1 MAGKGDID
9 IGINVRDAGVAAAV
23 DAIFNGAEGAVNDFN
38 KLLGIEVQKKLVVET
53 FFDPSTAQKGIRV
66 VERDVNNLGSQIEKL
81 AEKSKKLEFGSATSL
96 KGQLREATQ
105 ARDQI
110 RRYEESVGVLGQKV
124 LTVNQAWAA
133 QNARVQELSRQL
145 SIASANGFWAKA
157 KAGLN
162 LQGLSNFSNGL
173 VAVTQG
179 LQSASILIGQVIG
192 SFNQLFTA
200 LAKIQ
205 QFELSFKA
213 IGASAGETSLAF
225 QESERIALG
234 LGVGIQT
241 VRDAFQQL
249 SPVILASGGSIGDV
263 SAITESLSSRFA
275 AFGLSA
281 DKARRVT
288 NGVIQAFGKGKL
300 QAEEL
305 TQQISEA
312 DPAFRIDLAS
322 AIGVSVAELGEL
334 VKAGEITS
342 DRLIEILPLLSK
354 SSLLFGKLGDSGAS
368 AANAL
373 AKGTITITQARTQLD
388 NLNQLSFEQLAR
400 AFEPFLTALIRV
412 QAAFVDFGTAI
423 SNATALKVFGEFL
436 GQLTSQAGGVI
447 DVIGKIALTFLSI
460 IEAVGNVI
468 NAIDNFTESIGGIRV
483 VVTGL
488 AALITTKLVVSLL
501 RLGVTLG
508 TTIVTS
514 IAKFAAGIAAGGVGI
529 SGLAA
534 SIGKGIA
541 SIFGLDS
548 ASLKLIATNF
558 KTIASTGGVTAS
570 LKGLAAG
577 ATTAAASILGA
588 GSANAAPWLA
598 DIAKQ
603 ATNGAQEIGKLAP
616 ATQLV
621 IPGLTATGEAAKT
634 GEAGLKALGSATQLP
649 IPGLNATNEAVKA
662 YTKGTLEAF
671 LQSQQGAAGITQV
684 ANAAKDGVPA
694 FIPYTAAIQ
703 GAGGAAAG
711 LGPAAVAGA
720 AGVGA
725 AGTAA
730 GAATAPTLTFAGAVS
745 AANASLTAGI
755 KAVLAFGAAL
765 LTNPITATIIGIS
778 ALAAG
783 VFFLNKA
790 FSGSEASIKSFDEGI
805 KGIKERSEKAI
816 AAIDAAGD
824 SAVDF
829 EERIKNL
836 EVTPEGLSETAEIFN
851 TFPALVK
858 SATGEFKQIEKEAT
872 GFFEKAE
879 KAVAKYN
886 KEQDKTGK
894 GALKV
899 AQIISDSENAV
910 QLALETT
917 KRKRAELEE
926 AATKTGGPISEE
938 NKKLLIGYNENIK
951 ALERKKLAIEDL
963 KATAVASGIE
973 IPVTTVDQTKAT
985 LDGIK
990 SKIETLKSNIVL
1002 ELDPRKLDAASS
1014 KLEFLK
1020 FELEFLEKDRYQLQV
1035 ELEYKINE
1043 SALQAQLDI
1052 TDAQK
1057 TNIEAQLG
1065 LQRALLSV
1073 DEARLTAQEK
1083 ALSDQIEG
1091 LKKAG
1096 ASSQEIYDLELK
1108 LKGLA
1113 NEKLELKRRAVKAE
1127 LDALPKIQ
1135 EAEKRSLELQQKL
1148 KQIELEKTQ
1157 AALKRLENEAKIAQ
1171 LQSRGDLAKEQEKE
1185 RPDNAKIRLL
1195 TDEVNLRQE
1204 ILGSIGQEKKVLE
1217 NAISAQA
1224 SLNELADQNLRLKQE
1239 TDRANLN
1246 AKAIEVGVGVDAR
1259 GAAPASVKVP
1269 VEFIPTGENDLERQI
1284 RELSGRQRIDFEF
1297 TPNTDKVED
1306 ETSRLENQGLEIDS
1320 SVTPPETSELQKE
1333 LDELQKGGLRI
1344 ETSLGEP
1351 NTNETYATIGN
1362 LESEKIEIISDIVP
1376 PDPAPITSTVQEL
1389 NNENVEIGAGFEV
1402 PGTEGV
1408 LEKVGE
1414 LEDIDVKIQ
1423 SGINPLDTDAVSDK
1437 IDELQDVKVQIP
1449 SGIENPDTSFIDQV
1463 REENEGTPIEIPVN
1477 VGTVQGADGVTNLDG
1492 GLLEITPVIGEL
1504 DTTEVEGQLE
1514 ELSNLVPAITPLVEA
1529 PDTSE
1534 TRGVLQDLESTSP
1547 IIPVALGQLDE
1558 SLLRG
1563 SLDAFEQTGLEIN
1576 PSLNSLDASKLE
1588 QELDALKGDIF
1599 VPASIE
1605 PRVENESEV
1614 EATLNRL
1621 ARPIESSAKYRIE
1634 NEAELASNLDEAF
1647 GDRTINVG
1655 ADITEA
1661 EQAVIRLKEQD
1672 GVIGLNFGVP
1682 DDREVEQR
1690 IGELEQRKVEV
1701 ETYLEDLNTD
1711 DAYNKINNLEE
1722 EIVDIASSIKP
1733 LDATS
1738 IEAEIDR
1745 LNREQVQIE
1754 SGLGTPDDRNVQAKV
1769 QEIKNGDVEIP
1780 SSILDP
1786 GLSGIEETR
1795 RGLEGDPI
1803 VIPVKVG
1810 PVEGGDN
1817 LAGPDGT
1824 TIQIDTVLNTA
1835 DADKKLEQLGSPSPE
1850 VSVIVTSPDTSA
1862 AERKIDSLGKTEIE
1876 IEPILKP
1883 VDDFSVKGQLEELR
1897 QSDVK
1902 IDTRLGRL
1910 DDSEAIG
1917 RINALKESNIVVPAE
1932 IDLKYEAL
1940 DLGREV
1946 DSIRNGL
1953 SVDLNVET
1961 VAVETELN
1969 RLEQRKL
1976 EIELGV
1982 IVPETGELDRINSQL
1997 NALEARRNVIDI
2009 KYDVQ
2014 DPGAILDLTR
2024 ESVNVP
2030 VRLETIEIENELRRL
2045 AERKRQIQFGVAS
2058 EPGELEAV
2066 ENELQELEE
2075 RRRIIQVAYGS
2086 PDPEAINELD
2096 RDLEARNLELKT
2108 SLQAPDPTQV
2118 NAELS
2123 RLRSTQVQFKP
2134 TVAPLPTGATKVQAA
2149 ALATTPVQLKSS
2161 IASLPTEP
2169 TKAEAAAL
2177 ASTPIRFNPAIAPVP
2192 VEEARAELSELG
2204 NTQVVITPVV
2214 NPPDTTIA
2222 KTELA
2227 SLSAPVNVP
2236 LTVNADTVQAKTAL
2250 TEVRTEGDAIQ
2261 SSIANA
2267 TAATT
2272 SLGGRAQEA
2281 VSPFGAL
2288 GAASA
2293 NLLQS
2298 SNTIDQNFEGIGSA
2312 ATAAVTPMSSLNTSL
2327 VGASTNS
2334 LAAATSVGNLSTNAS
2349 GAVGVFD
2356 ELLTQTTGISDS
2368 AARAAESTD
2377 LIKTGFDDV
2386 NTAATTAAKAA
2397 SAISENLSSVR
2408 ESFSDAATSSET
2420 LATAFSESVP
2430 SSATLRTN
2438 TANVATEASRVVTQ
2452 TDAMYVDIR
2461 DSVGVTNTLIGRLN
2475 AAARAAASIR
2485 IPSGGNNYFA
2495 GGPVQGGAAY
2505 TVNEFGKEMFLSN
2518 SGRLSQINAP
2528 AWGTWRAP
2536 SSGTIIP
2543 AHIASGIDIPKGGV
2557 KVSKPSGSLSSSS
2570 VKKNGSGL
2578 GRVITNLVNALN
2590 ASRASQKNNDNAI
2603 QATQAIQI
2611 GKLTQAVNKLVDKDW
2626 NVGVNIQGQNGGLSY
2641 ARAIN
2646 RKI

>member
-9 IGINVRDAGVAAAV
+9 IGINVKDAGVAAAV

-110 RRYEESVGVLGQKV
+110 KRYEESVGVLGQKV
-124 LTVNQAWAA
+124 LTVNQAWAV

-145 SIASANGFWAKA
+145 SIASANGFWAKV
-157 KAGLN
+157 KAGFN

-179 LQSASILIGQVIG
+179 LQSASILIGQVIA

-288 NGVIQAFGKGKL
+288 NGIIQAFGKGKL

-373 AKGTITITQARTQLD
+373 AKGEITITQARTQLE

-400 AFEPFLTALIRV
+400 AFEPFLEALIRV

-514 IAKFAAGIAAGGVGI
+514 IAKFVASIAAGGVGI

-558 KTIASTGGVTAS
+558 KTVASTGGVTAS
-570 LKGLAAG
+570 LKGLAVG
-577 ATTAAASILGA
+577 ARTAAASILGA

-603 ATNGAQEIGKLAP
+603 ATNGAQEISKLAP

-621 IPGLTATGEAAKT
+621 IPGLTATGEAAKA

-730 GAATAPTLTFAGAVS
+730 GAATAPTLTFAGAVQ
-745 AANASLTAGI
+745 AANASLAAGTQAI
-755 KAVLAFGAAL
+755 LAFGVAL
-765 LTNPITATIIGIS
+765 LKNPITLTIIGIS

-829 EERIKNL
+829 EERINNL
-836 EVTPEGLSETAEIFN
+836 DVTPDGLGETAEILN
-851 TFPALVK
+851 TFPALVR
-858 SATGEFKQIEKEAT
+858 SATGEFKKIEKEAT

-886 KEQDKTGK
+886 KEQDKSGK

-917 KRKRAELEE
+917 KRKRAELED
-926 AATKTGGPISEE
+926 AATKSGGPIREE

-951 ALERKKLAIEDL
+951 ALERKKQAIEDL

-973 IPVTTVDQTKAT
+973 IPVTTVDKTKAT

-1020 FELEFLEKDRYQLQV
+1020 FELEFLEKDRYKLQV

-1043 SALQAQLDI
+1043 AGLQAQLDI

-1057 TNIEAQLG
+1057 ANIEAQLG
-1065 LQRALLSV
+1065 LQQALLSV

-1083 ALSDQIEG
+1083 ALSDQIET

-1113 NEKLELKRRAVKAE
+1113 NEKLELKRRAVQAE

-1135 EAEKRSLELQQKL
+1135 QAEKRSLELQQKL
-1148 KQIELEKTQ
+1148 KQLEIDKAQ

-1171 LQSRGDLAKEQEKE
+1171 LQSRGELAKELEKA
-1185 RPDNAKIRLL
+1185 RPDNTKIKLL
-1195 TDEVNLRQE
+1195 TDQINLRQE
-1204 ILGSIGQEKKVLE
+1204 IIDSIGEEKKALE
-1217 NAISAQA
+1217 IASSAQA
-1224 SLNELADQNLRLKQE
+1224 DLNQLANQNLRLKQE

-1246 AKAIEVGVGVDAR
+1246 AKAIEVGVGVNAR
-1259 GAAPASVKVP
+1259 GAGPDPVKVS
-1269 VEFIPTGENDLERQI
+1269 VEFIPPNENDLERQI
-1284 RELSGRQRIDFEF
+1284 RELSRERKIKF
-1297 TPNTDKVED
+1297 TPNTDEVKD
-1306 ETSRLENQGLEIDS
+1306 ETSRLENQDLEIDT
-1320 SVTPPETSELQKE
+1320 SVTRPETSELQKE

-1351 NTNETYATIGN
+1351 NTNETYATIEN
-1362 LESEKIEIISDIVP
+1362 LQSQEIKIDSSIQP
-1376 PDPAPITSTVQEL
+1376 PDPTAVTSTVQEL
-1389 NNENVEIGAGFEV
+1389 NNENVQIGAGFEV
-1402 PGTEGV
+1402 SGTEGV
-1408 LEKVGE
+1408 LEKIGE
-1414 LEDIDVKIQ
+1414 LEGVDVKIQ
-1423 SGINPLDTDAVSDK
+1423 SDINPLDTDAVFNK
-1437 IDELQDVKVQIP
+1437 IDELQGVKIQIP
-1449 SGIENPDTSFIDQV
+1449 SNIQNPDTSSINRI
-1463 REENEGTPIEIPVN
+1463 REDNEGTPIEIPVN
-1477 VGTVQGADGVTNLDG
+1477 VGTVQGADGVTNLDPG
-1492 GLLEITPVIGEL
+1492 PLEITPVVGEL
-1504 DTTEVEGQLE
+1504 DTTELE
-1514 ELSNLVPAITPLVEA
+1514 KRLNALS
-1529 PDTSE
+1529 
-1534 TRGVLQDLESTSP
+1534 
-1547 IIPVALGQLDE
+1547 
-1558 SLLRG
+1558 
-1563 SLDAFEQTGLEIN
+1563 
-1576 PSLNSLDASKLE
+1576 
-1588 QELDALKGDIF
+1588 DIEF
-1599 VPASIE
+1599 KA
-1605 PRVENESEV
+1605 N
-1614 EATLNRL
+1614 A
-1621 ARPIESSAKYRIE
+1621 
-1634 NEAELASNLDEAF
+1634 
-1647 GDRTINVG
+1647 
-1655 ADITEA
+1655 
-1661 EQAVIRLKEQD
+1661 
-1672 GVIGLNFGVP
+1672 
-1682 DDREVEQR
+1682 
-1690 IGELEQRKVEV
+1690 VEV
-1701 ETYLEDLNTD
+1701 EGKLN
-1711 DAYNKINNLEE
+1711 
-1722 EIVDIASSIKP
+1722 
-1733 LDATS
+1733 
-1738 IEAEIDR
+1738 
-1745 LNREQVQIE
+1745 
-1754 SGLGTPDDRNVQAKV
+1754 
-1769 QEIKNGDVEIP
+1769 
-1780 SSILDP
+1780 
-1786 GLSGIEETR
+1786 
-1795 RGLEGDPI
+1795 
-1803 VIPVKVG
+1803 
-1810 PVEGGDN
+1810 
-1817 LAGPDGT
+1817 
-1824 TIQIDTVLNTA
+1824 
-1835 DADKKLEQLGSPSPE
+1835 
-1850 VSVIVTSPDTSA
+1850 
-1862 AERKIDSLGKTEIE
+1862 
-1876 IEPILKP
+1876 
-1883 VDDFSVKGQLEELR
+1883 
-1897 QSDVK
+1897 
-1902 IDTRLGRL
+1902 
-1910 DDSEAIG
+1910 
-1917 RINALKESNIVVPAE
+1917 
-1932 IDLKYEAL
+1932 
-1940 DLGREV
+1940 
-1946 DSIRNGL
+1946 
-1953 SVDLNVET
+1953 
-1961 VAVETELN
+1961 
-1969 RLEQRKL
+1969 
-1976 EIELGV
+1976 
-1982 IVPETGELDRINSQL
+1982 
-1997 NALEARRNVIDI
+1997 
-2009 KYDVQ
+2009 
-2014 DPGAILDLTR
+2014 
-2024 ESVNVP
+2024 
-2030 VRLETIEIENELRRL
+2030 
-2045 AERKRQIQFGVAS
+2045 
-2058 EPGELEAV
+2058 
-2066 ENELQELEE
+2066 ELEE
-2075 RRRIIQVAYGS
+2075 RRRIIQLGIASEPGELERINNQISALEQEKRVIQIRYDAPDPMAILDWTRNGVNIPVKLETIEVENELRRLEERKRQIQLGVASEPGELQAVENQLRELEERKRVIDVAYSS
-2086 PDPEAINELD
+2086 PNPEAINQLG
-2096 RDLEARNLELKT
+2096 RDLEARNLQLKT
-2108 SLQAPDPTQV
+2108 SLQTPDPTQV
-2118 NAELS
+2118 NAELG
-2123 RLRSTQVQFKP
+2123 RLRSTNVQFKT
-2134 TVAPLPTGATKVQAA
+2134 TV
-2149 ALATTPVQLKSS
+2149 
-2161 IASLPTEP
+2161 
-2169 TKAEAAAL
+2169 
-2177 ASTPIRFNPAIAPVP
+2177 APVP
-2192 VEEARAELSELG
+2192 VEETKDKLSELG

-2214 NPPDTTIA
+2214 NSPDTSVA

-2250 TEVRTEGDAIQ
+2250 TEVRTEGEAIQ
-2261 SSIANA
+2261 SAIENA
-2267 TAATT
+2267 TAETT
-2272 SLGGRAQEA
+2272 SLGEKARDAFL
-2281 VSPFGAL
+2281 PFDAL
-2288 GAASA
+2288 GQESA
-2293 NLLQS
+2293 NLLDS
-2298 SNTIDQNFEGIGSA
+2298 TGKIDKNFSDIGSA
-2312 ATAAVTPMSSLNTSL
+2312 ATAAVQPINSLN
-2327 VGASTNS
+2327 NS
-2334 LAAATSVGNLSTNAS
+2334 LTDASENASAVVTATGNISTNAS
-2349 GAVGVFD
+2349 GAVGAFD
-2356 ELLTQTTGISDS
+2356 ELLIQTTGISDN
-2368 AARAAESTD
+2368 AIKAAESTD
-2377 LIKTGFDDV
+2377 LLKAGLGDV
-2386 NTAATTAAKAA
+2386 NTAATDAGGSTSDISDNLRETRQDTSE
-2397 SAISENLSSVR
+2397 SAVSSG
-2408 ESFSDAATSSET
+2408 T
-2420 LATAFSESVP
+2420 LATAFGESAS

-2452 TDAMYVDIR
+2452 TDAMYTDIR
-2461 DSVGVTNTLIGRLN
+2461 DSVGVTNALIGRLN
-2475 AAARAAASIR
+2475 TAAQAARNIR
-2485 IPSGGNNYFA
+2485 IPSSSGRFA

-2543 AHIASGIDIPKGGV
+2543 AHIVSGIDIPKGGV